1 MKKHHQ
7 RCQKFDGLAN
17 DYDRYRPR
25 YPIELFHTMLAPLQ
39 GKKNLSIVDAGAGTG
54 IALEHIMETLGTEHD
69 YRAIDVSSDM
79 IEQGKRKF
87 PDVQWL
93 QGQAEALIPD
103 IGGVDLFVF
112 AQSFQWM
119 DRVKLLSLVSHQ
131 LHCGGVMGV
140 IQNNR
145 HFEASDFL
153 RNYESLLEAM
163 SPNYSRYYRRF
174 DFLKEM
180 TDAFKATLKD
190 ITLHTLD
197 WVMPMPSDAFIGM
210 SRSSTQAQRAIAAHG
225 EQFLTELMML
235 IKRYEVNG
243 SLEVCYRS
251 ELYMYSK

>member
-1 MKKHHQ
+1 M
-7 RCQKFDGLAN
+7 
-17 DYDRYRPR
+17 
-25 YPIELFHTMLAPLQ
+25 
-39 GKKNLSIVDAGAGTG
+39 
-54 IALEHIMETLGTEHD
+54 
-69 YRAIDVSSDM
+69 DVSSDM
-79 IEQGKRKF
+79 IEQGKKKF

-93 QGQAEALIPD
+93 QGQAEALIPH

-119 DRVKLLSLVSHQ
+119 DRVELLSLVSHQ
-131 LHCGGVMGV
+131 LHSGGVMGV

-145 HFEASDFL
+145 HFEVSGFL
-153 RNYESLLEAM
+153 GDYESLLEAM

-174 DFLKEM
+174 DFLKEI
-180 TDAFKATLKD
+180 TDACKATPED
-190 ITLHTLD
+190 IALHTLD
-197 WVMPMPSDAFIGM
+197 WVMSMPSDAFIGM
-210 SRSSTQAQRAIAAHG
+210 SRSSTQAQRAMAAHG